1 MTADQ
6 CPVQIGLHQFF
17 VPTFRTPCALTLTTA
32 TETFRRRPLDTGT
45 CLELASTWELSCS
58 YLKATCSQRLF
69 NMGIQ
74 KLSSF
79 VLKQDNLRR
88 YFILYHDLVE
98 SGTST
103 TEIVLFLLLTTRF
116 TLSHAGLSVIK
127 HFHKTFKSLV

>member
-88 YFILYHDLVE
+88 YFILMIWLSLGLQQLKLYSSSSLLPAL
-98 SGTST
+98 
-103 TEIVLFLLLTTRF
+103 LFLMLDCL
-116 TLSHAGLSVIK
+116 
-127 HFHKTFKSLV
+127 